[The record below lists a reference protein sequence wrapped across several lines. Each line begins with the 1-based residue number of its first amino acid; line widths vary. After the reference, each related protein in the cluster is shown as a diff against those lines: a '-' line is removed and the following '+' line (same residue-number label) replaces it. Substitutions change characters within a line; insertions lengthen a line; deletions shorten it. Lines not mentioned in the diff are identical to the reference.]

1 MLNKIQFFIGMLFL
15 VASTGCFQEEI
26 EVDLKSDEVKLVVN
40 AWITTLDE
48 DQEVVLSSTSPYLGA
63 TSFED
68 IDDAIVVLSYEDN
81 RIELVYAGSGT
92 YALPAGWRAEEG
104 QNYTLEVNYQGDQ
117 YLSTS
122 TVPRFPEIS
131 DLRLDCNSEGDTI
144 SDCLLRCE
152 LTDTPGEGDGYYI
165 IAYRK
170 QNSQFRDTIQS
181 GDWISDEFLEGFSL
195 TYEEEFE
202 EELFSGDTLVM
213 EAHSIGLKAVQYL
226 DRIDSEVYR
235 EGLFDP
241 PPVNVPTNISN
252 GAVGYF
258 TTANS
263 RKYEIVVP

>member
-1 MLNKIQFFIGMLFL
+1 MLFL
-15 VASTGCFQEEI
+15 VSSIGCFQEEI
-26 EVDLKSDEVKLVVN
+26 EVDVKSDEVKLVVN

-48 DQEVVLSSTSPYLGA
+48 NQEVRLSSTSPYLGV
-63 TSFED
+63 TSFDD
-68 IDDAIVVLSYEDN
+68 IDDAIVFLNYEDN
-81 RIELVYAGSGT
+81 RIELDYSGLGA

-104 QNYTLEVNYQGDQ
+104 QSYTLEVNYKDGE
-117 YLSTS
+117 YRSTS
-122 TVPRFPEIS
+122 IVRTFPEIS
-131 DLRLDCNSEGDTI
+131 DLRLDCNSEGDSI

-170 QNSQFRDTIQS
+170 QNSEFRDTIQS

-202 EELFSGDTLVM
+202 EELFSGDTVIM

-226 DRIDSEVYR
+226 DRIDIEAYR

-263 RKYEIVVP
+263 RIYEIVVP